1 VKYGGD
7 RKVASEPENQSM
19 KRQFS
24 VVMRPDRTT
33 SGTYLYAVPGD
44 KRASAEVK
52 NLYVGKTAFAD
63 MQAPPGELTVT
74 VSYDDGK
81 TK

>member
-1 VKYGGD
+1 
-7 RKVASEPENQSM
+7 M

>member
-1 VKYGGD
+1 M
-7 RKVASEPENQSM
+7 A
-19 KRQFS
+19 KRQFA
-24 VVMRPDRTT
+24 VQMRPDRTT
-33 SGTYLYAVPGD
+33 PGTYLYAVPGD

-63 MQAPPGELTVT
+63 MSAPPGEITVT

-81 TK
+81 K